1 MGPPMLRYRCRHC
14 FSGRAPKPLS
24 VTAWAKRRGVST
36 RQAERLGRASSIP
49 TARGAATSHASTS
62 SIRGGSV
69 ARGSA
74 ERATKL
80 SSPSAGASATS
91 ATVQSTAFSGRAKPL
106 PGRFNRLVVQLG
118 VGVTVYHYILGES
131 INLFL
136 TYLLHSHRLGIGD
149 TGSWL
154 GALGVPVDGFLN
166 IGPTVYGLQL
176 SPRLVLNYLVVNAC
190 MYPSIPLQ
198 LRLCIATAPILRGPF
213 QVMGRLLGVSKRAT
227 VPKAP
232 SATPS

>member
-1 MGPPMLRYRCRHC
+1 MIRHRCRNC
-14 FSGRAPKPLS
+14 FAGRAPKPLS
-24 VTAWAKRRGVST
+24 VTAWVERRGVST
-36 RQAERLGRASSIP
+36 RQAERLGRASSRP
-49 TARGAATSHASTS
+49 TASGTATSHASPS
-62 SIRGGSV
+62 GIRGASRA
-69 ARGSA
+69 ARGPA
-74 ERATKL
+74 QRATKL

-91 ATVQSTAFSGRAKPL
+91 ATAQSAASSGRAKPL

-118 VGVTVYHYILGES
+118 VLVTVYHYILGES

-154 GALGVPVDGFLN
+154 GAVGVPVDRFLN
-166 IGPTVYGLQL
+166 VGPTVYGLQL

-190 MYPSIPLQ
+190 MYPSMPLQ

-213 QVMGRLLGVSKRAT
+213 QVMGRLLGVSKKAA

>member
-1 MGPPMLRYRCRHC
+1 MLRPRFRHC
-14 FSGRAPKPLS
+14 FAGRAPKLLS
-24 VTAWAKRRGVST
+24 VTAWAERRHVST
-36 RQAERLGRASSIP
+36 RQAERLGRASSLP
-49 TARGAATSHASTS
+49 TVSGTATSHASPS
-62 SIRGGSV
+62 GIRGDSRV
-69 ARGSA
+69 ARGFA
-74 ERATKL
+74 QRATKL

-91 ATVQSTAFSGRAKPL
+91 ATAQSAASSGRAKPL
-106 PGRFNRLVVQLG
+106 PGRFNRLLVQLG
-118 VGVTVYHYILGES
+118 VLVTVYHYILGES

-154 GALGVPVDGFLN
+154 GAVGVPVDRFLN
-166 IGPTVYGLQL
+166 IGPTVCGLQL

-198 LRLCIATAPILRGPF
+198 MRLCIATAPILRVPF

-232 SATPS
+232 SGTPS